1 MNPRTIPSPSRD
13 ESVEHALLQLLD
25 GALLATENALLAQ
38 HPEAFSHRHCGC
50 YFSPEEADIRALV
63 EHAHRLR
70 AHLRRRQATLAT
82 HSAERIEEETE
93 EALF

>member
-1 MNPRTIPSPSRD
+1 MNPRIILSHSRD
-13 ESVEHALLQLLD
+13 ESVEQVLLHLLD
-25 GALLATENALLAQ
+25 GALIATENALLAQ
-38 HPEAFSHRHCGC
+38 HPEAFSQRHFGR

-70 AHLRRRQATLAT
+70 AHLRRRQATLAI
-82 HSAERIEEETE
+82 HSAEHIEEETE

>member
-1 MNPRTIPSPSRD
+1 MNPRLIPSPSCH
-13 ESVEHALLQLLD
+13 ESVECVLLD
-25 GALLATENALLAQ
+25 LLDATLLATENALLAQ
-38 HPEAFSHRHCGC
+38 HPEAFSQRHFGRF
-50 YFSPEEADIRALV
+50 FSAEEADIRALV

-82 HSAERIEEETE
+82 TSAERIEEETD